1 MLADMRTGSN
11 FLEANLNAM
20 EGVTCH
26 GEAFNPNFIGKKDR
40 LDYLGITIDARDH
53 DPRGLISAMEA
64 EGGLSG
70 FRLFSDHDPRVFDL
84 VMADPRCAKIVL
96 TRNPLESYVSLKI
109 AQATGQWKLGDA
121 RRRREAVAQFKIEE
135 FEDHLARHQAFQLQ
149 ILRGLQVSGQTAFW
163 IGYEDIGALDVI
175 NGLAAYLGAPPLEA
189 LDDSVKKQNPEPIES
204 LVENAEEM
212 VASLSLFDRFNLTRT
227 PNFEPRR
234 GAAVPS
240 YLAAKAAPL
249 LYLPIKGGPE
259 TEIRTWLSSLGTDAG
274 VMEGFTQKTLR
285 QWQRSQPNARSFT
298 VLRHPLLRAHMAFTD
313 KILSGAATEV
323 RTYLKRAWKLQ
334 LPPPEKLHKLSLE
347 DESTAFLKFLGFL
360 KGNLAGQT
368 AVRID
373 AAWASQSAVL
383 QGFAAQILP
392 DLILRE
398 KDLQKDLDLLAAKV
412 GVNSATLGAAAPQ
425 LGRPLSEILIPEH
438 HTAVRDAYGRDFQAF
453 GFADWAA

>member
-40 LDYLGITIDARDH
+40 LDYLGITLDARDR
-53 DPRGLISAMEA
+53 DPQALIAAMES

-70 FRLFSDHDPRVFDL
+70 FRFFGDHDPRVFDL
-84 VMADPRCAKIVL
+84 VMADRRCAKIVL

-121 RRRREAVAQFKIEE
+121 RRRREAVARFVPEE
-135 FEDHLARHQAFQLQ
+135 FEAHLARHQAFQLQ

-163 IGYEDIGALDVI
+163 IAYEDIGALDVI
-175 NGLAAYLGAPPLEA
+175 NGLAAYLGAPSLAA
-189 LDDSVKKQNPEPIES
+189 LDDSVKKQNPEPIET
-204 LVENAEEM
+204 LVENADEM
-212 VASLSLFDRFNLTRT
+212 AEALSRFDRFNLSRT

-234 GAAVPS
+234 GAVVPS
-240 YLAAKAAPL
+240 YLAAKSAPL

-259 TEIRTWLSSLGTDAG
+259 GQIRDWLSRLGEDAG
-274 VMEGFTQKTLR
+274 LLEGFTQKTLR
-285 QWQRSQPNARSFT
+285 QWQRSHPNSRSFT
-298 VLRHPLLRAHMAFTD
+298 VLRHPLLRAHAAFND
-313 KILSGAATEV
+313 KILSGEATET

-373 AAWASQSAVL
+373 ASWASQSAVL
-383 QGFAAQILP
+383 QGFAAQIIP

-398 KDLQKDLDLLAAKV
+398 DDLQSDLDHLAAKL
-412 GVNSATLGAAAPQ
+412 GVKSAPLGEGPPP
-425 LGRPLSEILIPEH
+425 LGRPLSDIMTPEH
-438 HTAVRDAYGRDFQAF
+438 HAAVRDAYAKDFQAF
-453 GFADWAA
+453 GFSDWAG